1 VSDLIG
7 EQWGNYRLVKFVS
20 RNGLAD
26 LYMGNHVRLKT
37 PATLEIFHA
46 QLAKDGMPT
55 FQCEAQKLIQL
66 RHAHILRLLD
76 FDVQEG
82 RPFFV
87 LDDAPNGSLHQ
98 RYPYGTRVP
107 LEQVILYAQQVASAL
122 QYAHDRKLV
131 HGEVRPEHM
140 LLGTQ
145 DTVLLSS
152 FGMSAVVPALASINA
167 QAPLGA
173 LAYIA
178 PEQIQGQPQPA
189 SDQYAL
195 AVTIYQWLCG
205 VWPFQ
210 GQPTEIVVRH
220 LSLQP
225 PPLRQYS
232 PELTSAVEQVVL
244 RALEKEPTRRFASV
258 QDFVQALHLA
268 SQGVASAQ
276 PASSPMQAQPVALAQ
291 ATPSGP
297 VGVPPVQAQPVVP
310 GQPAQAQAGTGS
322 QGESRRALLIV
333 GAAVVVG
340 LAVPIGLSVL
350 TSIRQSTTSPAGA
363 LVYTYQGQ
371 RDERRAIFWS
381 PDSKRVLSAAGKGGT
396 LHLWDALNGE
406 HLTTYKPLLELPYAY
421 GLSQCISW
429 AQADPLYLWLDSAI
443 VHVSD
448 VVTGQDLY
456 TVDGADPGNSSND
469 SLGVCWSPDG
479 SLFASIESNIN
490 VPSAVRV
497 HKASDGSSV
506 SSFHPQYT
514 EEPGAEDDNQGR
526 PFHLIWAPDSSLIL
540 SWGPNNILYIWNARD
555 GSLIFTSRKYT
566 RARYSLNTGAFAW
579 SPDGKYIATMSE
591 ATVDI
596 WKPGDGNVV
605 SSYTLPG
612 KSGRFL
618 SWSPDSQ
625 LLVVWLGQ
633 QLVVL
638 TPGSNTPLFTHSAR
652 ESYSS
657 SPQQLIWSP
666 DSKRLVSN
674 ASPDYTTS
682 LIPRFTVWDAR
693 TGQHTVTYSASG
705 QSNFDG
711 EFNLAWSPD
720 GKYIACQRLDAA
732 VEIWKV
738 G

>member
-7 EQWGNYRLVKFVS
+7 QQWGNYRLVKLVS
-20 RNGLAD
+20 RSGLAD
-26 LYMGNHVRLKT
+26 LYIGSHVRLKT
-37 PATLEIFHA
+37 PATLEIFHV
-46 QLAKDGMPT
+46 QLAEDGMPI
-55 FQCEAQKLIQL
+55 FQREAQKLIQL

-76 FDVQEG
+76 FDVQEE
-82 RPFFV
+82 RPFLV
-87 LDDAPNGSLHQ
+87 LADASNGSLFE

-122 QYAHDRKLV
+122 EYAHDRKLV
-131 HGEVRPEHM
+131 HGAVQPEHM
-140 LLGTQ
+140 LLSSQ
-145 DTVLLSS
+145 DIVLLGN
-152 FGMSAVVPALASINA
+152 FGLSAIVPALATINT
-167 QAPLGA
+167 QVSLGA
-173 LAYIA
+173 LVYMA
-178 PEQIQGQPQPA
+178 PEQIQDQPQPA

-210 GQPTEIVVRH
+210 GQPTEIVARQ

-225 PPLRQYS
+225 PPLRQYA
-232 PELTSAVEQVVL
+232 PELSSVVEQVVL
-244 RALEKEPTRRFASV
+244 QALEKDPARRFASV
-258 QDFVQALHLA
+258 QDFGQALNQA
-268 SQGVASAQ
+268 SQGVISL
-276 PASSPMQAQPVALAQ
+276 PMQAQPATLAQ
-291 ATPSGP
+291 GTPASP
-297 VGVPPVQAQPVVP
+297 VGNQPVQAQPVVP

-322 QGESRRALLIV
+322 RGGSRRALLIV
-333 GAAVVVG
+333 GTAVVVG
-340 LAVPIGLSVL
+340 LAVPICLSVFRYR
-350 TSIRQSTTSPAGA
+350 TTITTSPADA

-396 LHLWDALNGE
+396 LHFWDALNGE
-406 HLTTYKPLLELPYAY
+406 HLTTYKPLVELPYAY
-421 GLSQCISW
+421 GLSRCISW
-429 AQADPLYLWLDSAI
+429 AQADPLYLWLDSAM

-448 VVTGQDLY
+448 IVTGQDLY
-456 TVDGADPGNSSND
+456 TVDGADPGSSSNE
-469 SLGVCWSPDG
+469 SFGVYWSPDG

-514 EEPGAEDDNQGR
+514 EERGAEDEIQGR
-526 PFHLIWAPDSSLIL
+526 LFHLIWSPDSSLIL

-555 GSLIFTSRKYT
+555 GSLIFTSRKY
-566 RARYSLNTGAFAW
+566 RGARYSLDGEACAW
-579 SPDGKYIATMSE
+579 SPDGRYIATMSE

-633 QLVVL
+633 QVVVL
-638 TPGSNTPLFTHSAR
+638 TPGSDAPLFTHSAQD
-652 ESYSS
+652 SYSS

-666 DSKRLVSN
+666 DSKRLASN
-674 ASPDYTTS
+674 APPDYTTD

-705 QSNFDG
+705 QNNFDG

-732 VEIWKV
+732 VEIWQV